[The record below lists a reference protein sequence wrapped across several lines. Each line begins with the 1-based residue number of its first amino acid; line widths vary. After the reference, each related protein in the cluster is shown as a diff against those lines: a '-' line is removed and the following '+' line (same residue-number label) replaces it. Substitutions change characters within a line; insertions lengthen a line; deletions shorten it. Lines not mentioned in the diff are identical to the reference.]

1 MREITVFTNL
11 TYGITREDI
20 FDWNNNAFWIKKN
33 WQFNFIYKRILK
45 NVYLGEQVWG
55 RIGEITDL

>member
-11 TYGITREDI
+11 AYGFTREDI